1 MVVVI
6 GITGLTG
13 SGKTLLSDYLQRNG
27 IHVFR
32 TGDVVREIAYSR
44 GIPHTSLGKISH
56 EFLPSE
62 NIEII
67 KNIGYRIDNLRQE
80 IFVVVE
86 GIKKMSE
93 VEFLR
98 KNYKTCIVAILASQ
112 ETRFKRLLNRNR
124 SDDPISI
131 DYLKER
137 DERELKYGIG
147 NVIVLADCYF
157 INEGKMEA
165 LIDNFS
171 KVFKEIEMEKN
182 IHFINSKG

>member
-13 SGKTLLSDYLQRNG
+13 SGKTQLSDYLQRKG
-27 IHVFR
+27 IHVFW
-32 TGDVVREIAYSR
+32 TGDVVREIANSR
-44 GIPHTSLGKISH
+44 GLPHTSLGKISH

-62 NIEII
+62 NTEII
-67 KNIGYRIDNLRQE
+67 QNICYRIDNLRQE
-80 IFVVVE
+80 RFVVVE

-93 VEFLR
+93 VEVLR
-98 KNYKTCIVAILASQ
+98 KNYETCIVAILASQ
-112 ETRFKRLLNRNR
+112 VTRFKRLLNRNR
-124 SDDPISI
+124 SDDPRSI

-147 NVIVLADCYF
+147 NVIALADCYF
-157 INEGKMEA
+157 INEGKKDA

-171 KVFKEIEMEKN
+171 QLFKEIDMEKN
-182 IHFINSKG
+182 MHFINSKG

>member
-6 GITGLTG
+6 GITGLAG
-13 SGKTLLSDYLQRNG
+13 SGKTLLSDYLQRTG

-32 TGDVVREIAYSR
+32 TGDVVREIANSR

-62 NIEII
+62 NTEII
-67 KNIGYRIDNLRQE
+67 KNICYRIDNLRQE
-80 IFVVVE
+80 RFVVVE

-93 VEFLR
+93 VEVLR
-98 KNYKTCIVAILASQ
+98 KNYNTCIVAILASK

-124 SDDPISI
+124 YDDPISI

-147 NVIVLADCYF
+147 NVIALADCYF
-157 INEGKMEA
+157 INEGKKEA

-171 KVFKEIEMEKN
+171 KAFKELILLE
-182 IHFINSKG
+182 I